1 MWAAVPGIPWIPHPG
16 VTVKDTARGRLG
28 KVIAWDGDA
37 RTVTLVPPDGGEP
50 WETDAFRPEG
60 AAMTTPGRT
69 SPRPAVA
76 PAHSRET

>member
-1 MWAAVPGIPWIPHPG
+1 MSAIKVGPFDRPQLGAWLGVSIPG
-16 VTVKDTARGRLG
+16 VIVKDTARGRFG

-60 AAMTTPGRT
+60 QR
-69 SPRPAVA
+69 
-76 PAHSRET
+76 